1 MAHKKGVG
9 STKNGRDSESKRL
22 GVKRGDGQFVR
33 LDEQGVMPLGI
44 SGYEIGAGTKRG
56 DGANDVLV

>member
-1 MAHKKGVG
+1 MTGQIGFVALACGG
-9 STKNGRDSESKRL
+9 
-22 GVKRGDGQFVR
+22 GQFVR

-44 SGYEIGAGTKRG
+44 SGYEIGSGTKRG

>member
-1 MAHKKGVG
+1 MAFPCGG
-9 STKNGRDSESKRL
+9 
-22 GVKRGDGQFVR
+22 GQFIR
-33 LDEQGVMPLGI
+33 LNEQGIMLFGI

>member
-1 MAHKKGVG
+1 MTGQIGFVALACGG
-9 STKNGRDSESKRL
+9 
-22 GVKRGDGQFVR
+22 GQFVR

-44 SGYEIGAGTKRG
+44 SGYEIGAGTKCG

>member
-1 MAHKKGVG
+1 MAFPCGG
-9 STKNGRDSESKRL
+9 
-22 GVKRGDGQFVR
+22 GQFIR